1 MPQRKSTRVE
11 MSRPIEIQ
19 GPRGISKG
27 IVRDFSPGGCRIEQS
42 DAKVHCGMR
51 LTLRVSLPDRLQPV
65 EIKPA
70 VVTWTRNDSFGVEFL
85 SPSKEIRDRV
95 KMVYDL
101 LLDAQTTSETER
113 VISLPPV
120 AWK

>member
-27 IVRDFSPGGCRIEQS
+27 IVRNFSPGGCRIEQS

-70 VVTWTRNDSFGVEFL
+70 VVTWTGNDSFGIEFL
-85 SPSKEIRDRV
+85 CPSKEIRDRIQ
-95 KMVYDL
+95 MVYDL
-101 LLDAQTTSETER
+101 LLDAQNTAEPER
-113 VISLPPV
+113 VISLPPI
-120 AWK
+120 ARK